1 MVAETAYPIK
11 KSIEVTNGDSTSV
24 IVELYEG
31 KRTVKE
37 TVIEAEPVEDSEDE
51 DSEEEEPEIKR
62 EVVYECGDKLAEL
75 SLKDL
80 KPNANLE
87 VIVNI
92 TQNGVLHLSGR
103 ELKQGSIAVKG
114 EITSQ

>member
-1 MVAETAYPIK
+1 M
-11 KSIEVTNGDSTSV
+11 
-24 IVELYEG
+24 
-31 KRTVKE
+31 KE

-80 KPNANLE
+80 NQTP
-87 VIVNI
+87 I
-92 TQNGVLHLSGR
+92 
-103 ELKQGSIAVKG
+103 
-114 EITSQ
+114 

>member
-1 MVAETAYPIK
+1 M
-11 KSIEVTNGDSTSV
+11 
-24 IVELYEG
+24 
-31 KRTVKE
+31 KE

-51 DSEEEEPEIKR
+51 DSEEEEPEIK

-103 ELKQGSIAVKG
+103 EVKQGSIAVKG